1 MCDFAV
7 GLSRQLYGLTI
18 ASERPE
24 HKLQEAYHPLGVIG
38 VITAFNFP
46 NAVWAWNAM
55 LAAVWDTPYNVV
67 YLVHLLSIVL
77 GVGMA
82 FLAPVL
88 TVRARREG
96 NEVVMAFV
104 DSAASAVVFPAL
116 LVTGTAGGAL
126 VGQDGATPPMAT
138 RNPRH
143 GSMAAGSPHLV
154 GQLLAAL
161 RSLS

>member
-1 MCDFAV
+1 
-7 GLSRQLYGLTI
+7 
-18 ASERPE
+18 
-24 HKLQEAYHPLGVIG
+24 
-38 VITAFNFP
+38 
-46 NAVWAWNAM
+46 M

-126 VGQDGATPPMAT
+126 VGMSSDFYDFQQTWLAIGGAVWMLTLALAAAVYPPSWLKVVTVGPELQQRLGAVLHLSLAFMLVLMT
-138 RNPRH
+138 WKF
-143 GSMAAGSPHLV
+143 GSPI
-154 GQLLAAL
+154 
-161 RSLS
+161 